1 MDKVKVHYAKLLQ
14 KSSNQI
20 AKHHHQA
27 GNTSRNIPTQNELL
41 ESLNTPGWALPKRAS
56 VRFSL
61 KQKNFLYNE
70 FMTGETTGKKQT
82 PESTAKRMRSL
93 RDDNNN
99 KMFVPS
105 EYLSKEQITSMF
117 SRMTRNLKLGKLS
130 PPEEQCDEVIL
141 FEGQFDDSPDDHVT
155 NAMERVKDHFTIT
168 TNNFVCISFVN
179 EKKKTFRGEHFVGQ
193 VKTVDD

>member
-1 MDKVKVHYAKLLQ
+1 
-14 KSSNQI
+14 
-20 AKHHHQA
+20 
-27 GNTSRNIPTQNELL
+27 
-41 ESLNTPGWALPKRAS
+41 
-56 VRFSL
+56 
-61 KQKNFLYNE
+61 
-70 FMTGETTGKKQT
+70 
-82 PESTAKRMRSL
+82 
-93 RDDNNN
+93 
-99 KMFVPS
+99 MFVPS